1 MAVRDTSKK
10 PYLQDEDEKIKIGID
25 LPIRRDSELD
35 GFFATTS
42 TTIEAV
48 KNNIRNLLQT
58 NEGERFFQPNLGTE
72 IRDTLF
78 ENFSRQT
85 VNIIEDQVRDTV
97 RAFEPRVGD
106 VGVEVVAIPD
116 NNNFEVKV
124 LFEIRGLEVA
134 PQSFTFILE
143 PSR

>member
-1 MAVRDTSKK
+1 MA
-10 PYLQDEDEKIKIGID
+10 IKRKSRAFKDISLSFSPHPITKD
-25 LPIRRDSELD
+25 LPVLINERAIVRS
-35 GFFATTS
+35 
-42 TTIEAV
+42 V
-48 KNNIRNLLQT
+48 RNLVET
-58 NEGERFFQPNLGTE
+58 IPTERFFQPNLGTE

-106 VGVEVVAIPD
+106 VGVEVVANPD
-116 NNNFEVKV
+116 RNSFEVKV

>member
-1 MAVRDTSKK
+1 MSITRKSRAFKDISLSFSPHPITKDIPVLINERAIVRS
-10 PYLQDEDEKIKIGID
+10 
-25 LPIRRDSELD
+25 
-35 GFFATTS
+35 
-42 TTIEAV
+42 V
-48 KNNIRNLLQT
+48 RNLVET
-58 NEGERFFQPNLGTE
+58 IPTERFFQPNLGTE

-85 VNIIEDQVRDTV
+85 VNIIEDQVRDTI

-116 NNNFEVKV
+116 RNSFEVKV

>member
-1 MAVRDTSKK
+1 MSITRQSRAFKDISLSFSPHPITK
-10 PYLQDEDEKIKIGID
+10 D
-25 LPIRRDSELD
+25 LPLLINERAIVRS
-35 GFFATTS
+35 
-42 TTIEAV
+42 V
-48 KNNIRNLLQT
+48 RNLVET
-58 NEGERFFQPNLGTE
+58 IPTERFFQPNLGTE

-106 VGVEVVAIPD
+106 VGVEVIANPD
-116 NNNFEVKV
+116 RNSFEVKV

>member
-1 MAVRDTSKK
+1 MSITRKSRAFKDISLSFSPHPITK
-10 PYLQDEDEKIKIGID
+10 D
-25 LPIRRDSELD
+25 LPVLINERAIVRS
-35 GFFATTS
+35 
-42 TTIEAV
+42 V
-48 KNNIRNLLQT
+48 RNLVET
-58 NEGERFFQPNLGTE
+58 MPTERFFQPNLGTE